1 VITASYSP
9 FDSVTLQLKYFAT
22 ELINN
27 NGPDQSRAGRF
38 QVDALWK
45 F

>member
-1 VITASYSP
+1 MITASYSP

-22 ELINN
+22 DLIRN
-27 NGPDQSRAGRF
+27 NGVDESRAGRF